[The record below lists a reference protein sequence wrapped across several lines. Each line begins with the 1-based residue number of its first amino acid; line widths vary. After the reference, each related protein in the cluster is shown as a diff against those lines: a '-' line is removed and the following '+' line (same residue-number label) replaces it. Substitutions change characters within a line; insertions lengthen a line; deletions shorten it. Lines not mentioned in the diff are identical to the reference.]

1 MPDKDCCPEDI
12 RKPVSV
18 PTLLTQTASKVK
30 KTKPVSVPTL
40 LTQTAL
46 KVNKTK
52 TGLIPDPA

>member
-12 RKPVSV
+12 R
-18 PTLLTQTASKVK
+18 
-30 KTKPVSVPTL
+30 KPVSVPTL